1 MLFCLLLTVIASQV
15 VLGVCMVREVY
26 RLVDVVIGWTIG
38 VLALKLLRKHRVGSF
53 GMRSGMPLSAMGAA
67 NLKRSIKTQT
77 GLLTDLQSI
86 GNCW

>member
-38 VLALKLLRKHRVGSF
+38 VLALKLLRKHRVG
-53 GMRSGMPLSAMGAA
+53 R
-67 NLKRSIKTQT
+67 
-77 GLLTDLQSI
+77 
-86 GNCW
+86 